1 MTTSRMLA
9 SAATLF
15 IATLSLTGT
24 ASAADLMAP
33 FAVRAAVPS
42 VKPAA
47 CAGAP
52 APVMTLAVPSKYG
65 NDGPRRDTID
75 FDGAEQAH
83 AALAPLR
90 AFTAQIVRQ
99 ANRYSKTGDAAAA
112 RCVLAGL
119 KTWADAGA
127 LRQMSDANAQFERG
141 STLAGLSLALMQV
154 APALEKDAQ
163 WRNVTGWMTG
173 LARQM
178 TDYFD
183 GSAKLA
189 GSSNNHRDWA
199 ALAAAGVAVVGGD
212 RALLDWSAARYRDTV
227 CGATAQGGLPLELAR
242 GRKALDYHLFALGAL
257 VPLAAILDT
266 NGVAAFAMCDGALPR
281 IVRFT
286 LDGVADPS
294 AIALLAGTPQQGFDG
309 GLPTPNQVAFLEAYR
324 RYVPARTPL
333 QDKLLALRPLYATN
347 LGGDQTMLYRR

>member
-1 MTTSRMLA
+1 MTPRMLA
-9 SAATLF
+9 IAATLF
-15 IATLSLTGT
+15 TGCIGT
-24 ASAADLMAP
+24 AATAADLAAP
-33 FAVRAAVPS
+33 FTVRAAAPS
-42 VKPAA
+42 ARPAA
-47 CAGAP
+47 CAAVS

-75 FDGAEQAH
+75 TDGAEQAQ

-99 ANRYSKTGDAAAA
+99 ANHYSKTGDAAAA

-119 KTWADAGA
+119 AAWADAGA

-154 APALEKDAQ
+154 APALEKDQQ
-163 WRNVTGWMTG
+163 WRKVTGWMNA

-183 GSAKLA
+183 GSTKLA
-189 GSSNNHRDWA
+189 GSRNNHRDWA
-199 ALAAAGVAVVGGD
+199 ALAAAGVAVAGGD
-212 RALLDWSAARYRDTV
+212 HRLLDWSAARYRDTV

-242 GRKALDYHLFALGAL
+242 GQKALDYHLFSLDAL

-266 NGVAAFAMCDGALPR
+266 NGVAAFDMCDGALHR
-281 IVRFT
+281 IVKFT
-286 LDGVADPS
+286 LDGVSDPS
-294 AIALLAGTPQQGFDG
+294 PIALLAGKPQHTFDG
-309 GLPTPNQVAFLEAYR
+309 GLPTPSQVAFLEVYQRHFPGKA
-324 RYVPARTPL
+324 PL

-347 LGGDQTMLYRR
+347 LGGDQTLLYRR